1 MPIYETVLIARQE
14 LTAKQAEELATQFSA
29 MLTSQGG
36 KILKTEQWG
45 LRQLAYRINKNRK
58 GHYVLIESDCSGPA
72 LIEMERNMRLNED
85 VLRYMSVRR
94 DEASTEQSPI
104 LNKDRD
110 EDRPERS
117 YGDRPDRGDRGD
129 RPDRGDRN
137 TERKQEA
144 A

>member
-14 LTAKQAEELATQFSA
+14 LTAKQAEDLAKQFA
-29 MLTSQGG
+29 DMLTAQGG
-36 KILKTEQWG
+36 TILKTEQWG
-45 LRQLAYRINKNRK
+45 LRQLAYRIKKNRK
-58 GHYVLIESDCSGPA
+58 GHYILIESDTTGAA
-72 LIEMERNMRLNED
+72 LVEMERNMRLNED

-110 EDRPERS
+110 EDRP
-117 YGDRPDRGDRGD
+117 DRGERFDRGD